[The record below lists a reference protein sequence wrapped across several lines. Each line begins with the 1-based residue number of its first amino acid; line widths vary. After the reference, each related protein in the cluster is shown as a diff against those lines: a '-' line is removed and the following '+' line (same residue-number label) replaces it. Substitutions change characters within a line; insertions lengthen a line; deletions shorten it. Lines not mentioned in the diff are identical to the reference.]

1 MYEGRRQ
8 RGHVMSTWVF
18 TAGTHYKK
26 MEAMDKEI
34 SNATS
39 LPRKSGYK
47 HLGKGKW
54 RPSEVC

>member
-1 MYEGRRQ
+1 
-8 RGHVMSTWVF
+8 MSTWVF